1 MFNGVLKKMITE
13 NDGEV
18 KYYLGMENDFIF
30 FNSLFDKNI
39 TIEFDGYSCL
49 NCDSSDEIYR
59 QGNCK
64 KCFFELPS
72 TAEWIIRPELS
83 KAHLDLEDRD
93 LEYEKQVQLQ
103 PHVLYLAYTSG
114 VKVGVTRKSQ
124 VPTRWIDQGAI
135 EAIEI
140 AELPNRYLAGI
151 CEIELKKYFKD
162 KTNWRTML
170 TTNKSNIDLLSKKN
184 ECYSILP
191 EEAKNYFLSKSKT
204 LKINYPIL
212 NGIIT
217 PKSLNIKKMKTFS
230 GKLIGIKGQYLIFE
244 DSTVFN
250 VRSNEGLVV
259 NIKID

>member
-135 EAIEI
+135 KAIEI
-140 AELPNRYLAGI
+140 IEVPNRYLAGI
-151 CEIELKKYFKD
+151 SEIKLKEKYND
-162 KTNWRTML
+162 KTNWREML
-170 TTNKSNIDLLSKKN
+170 KTNRTDIDLEYEKSECLRFLPN
-184 ECYSILP
+184 EVLKYISAESNTTEIKYPLFKSP
-191 EEAKNYFLSKSKT
+191 EK
-204 LKINYPIL
+204 
-212 NGIIT
+212 
-217 PKSLNIKKMKTFS
+217 PKSLS
-230 GKLIGIKGQYLIFE
+230 LIHI
-244 DSTVFN
+244 
-250 VRSNEGLVV
+250 
-259 NIKID
+259 

>member
-64 KCFFELPS
+64 KCFFEQPS

-83 KAHLDLEDRD
+83 KAHLDIEDRD

-103 PHVLYLAYTSG
+103 PLSLIHISE
-114 VKVGVTRKSQ
+114 
-124 VPTRWIDQGAI
+124 PTR
-135 EAIEI
+135 
-140 AELPNRYLAGI
+140 PY
-151 CEIELKKYFKD
+151 
-162 KTNWRTML
+162 
-170 TTNKSNIDLLSKKN
+170 
-184 ECYSILP
+184 
-191 EEAKNYFLSKSKT
+191 
-204 LKINYPIL
+204 
-212 NGIIT
+212 
-217 PKSLNIKKMKTFS
+217 
-230 GKLIGIKGQYLIFE
+230 
-244 DSTVFN
+244 
-250 VRSNEGLVV
+250 
-259 NIKID
+259 

>member
-64 KCFFELPS
+64 KCFFEQPS

-135 EAIEI
+135 KAIEI
-140 AELPNRYLAGI
+140 IEVPNRYLAGI
-151 CEIELKKYFKD
+151 SEIKLKEKYND
-162 KTNWRTML
+162 KTNWREML
-170 TTNKSNIDLLSKKN
+170 KTNRTDIDLEYEKSECLRFLPNEVLKYVSAESNTTEIKYPLFKSPKN
-184 ECYSILP
+184 
-191 EEAKNYFLSKSKT
+191 
-204 LKINYPIL
+204 
-212 NGIIT
+212 
-217 PKSLNIKKMKTFS
+217 PKSLNLVKSKKYT
-230 GKLIGIKGQYLIFE
+230 GKIIGIKGQYLIFE
-244 DSTVFN
+244 DDTVFN
-250 VRSNEGLVV
+250 IRSNEGVKV
-259 NIKID
+259 SIEVD